1 MLTKDVIKELIPKIG
16 PRLVFTKHFKILK
29 QVIGTLILQTFSAF
43 RGNDGRK
50 QLACLHVHFWEP
62 VLNSSA

>member
-1 MLTKDVIKELIPKIG
+1 MLTEDVIKELIPKIG

-29 QVIGTLILQTFSAF
+29 QVIGIETLILRTFSAF

-50 QLACLHVHFWEP
+50 QYDMGPNRV
-62 VLNSSA
+62 

>member
-1 MLTKDVIKELIPKIG
+1 MCKLTRGTNEVSAPSG
-16 PRLVFTKHFKILK
+16 APHTGTNLV
-29 QVIGTLILQTFSAF
+29 VGT
-43 RGNDGRK
+43 